1 MAQKRLGQIDMNTG
15 EVLQDGFVAYIAPKR
30 QNGFGTRWLAM
41 AQNAIQALAKQHR
54 ELGTEGFAV
63 LLSMISRVE
72 YENAYQA
79 VSQAEIAEELEMQ
92 PSNVSRSVKRLVQ
105 MGVFLIGPRI
115 GRSNTYRLNPEFG
128 WKGSA
133 KNHVVALDQ
142 LRKDRMK
149 AAKISGV
156 VQGGKGAS
164 SQDEQQPRAAEVS
177 QEDTQTG
184 DLFTA

>member
-1 MAQKRLGQIDMNTG
+1 MVQKRLGQIDMNTG

-30 QNGFGTRWLAM
+30 KNGFGTRWLAM
-41 AQNAIQALAKQHR
+41 AQNAIQTLAKQHR

-79 VSQAEIAEELEMQ
+79 VSQAEIAEELDMQ
-92 PSNVSRSVKRLVQ
+92 PSNVSRAVKRLVQ
-105 MGVFLIGPRI
+105 MGVFLTGPRI

-133 KNHVVALDQ
+133 RNHVTALDQ
-142 LRKDRMK
+142 LRKERMK
-149 AAKISGV
+149 AAKITGV
-156 VQGGKGAS
+156 VQGGKS
-164 SQDEQQPRAAEVS
+164 NQDDAEL
-177 QEDTQTG
+177 DTRTDQ
-184 DLFTA
+184 LFPEL